1 MQSIAAVAKSGTIV
15 DPNGVAVLIAAHNAA
30 ATIGAAV
37 RSALAQ
43 PEACEV
49 IVVDD
54 ASTDGTGT
62 AALAAAQGDNR
73 PACAERRG
81 NLSARPPRA
90 TWPSPPVQR
99 PSSRFSMPMTCFS
112 RAVWARF
119 WRTRLGPDRRQHRLS
134 AARRRWQPCCGR
146 MRRTPGLSALDLA
159 GFVRGNLP
167 REGQPAGGAWVSQ
180 TPDPARF
187 PRPLW
192 ASLRPRS
199 AVGGGL

>member
-62 AALAAAQGDNR
+62 AALAAAQGDTR
-73 PACAERRG
+73 LHV
-81 NLSARPPRA
+81 LSAGPQHRPGRRA
-90 TWPSPPVQR
+90 QR
-99 PSSRFSMPMTCFS
+99 
-112 RAVWARF
+112 
-119 WRTRLGPDRRQHRLS
+119 GHRRQFCAHHR
-134 AARRRWQPCCGR
+134 
-146 MRRTPGLSALDLA
+146 
-159 GFVRGNLP
+159 
-167 REGQPAGGAWVSQ
+167 
-180 TPDPARF
+180 
-187 PRPLW
+187 
-192 ASLRPRS
+192 ASRCR
-199 AVGGGL
+199 